1 MILTLLEL
9 FLAFHFHARYFDCV
23 PVRVLTML
31 MTAETA
37 DTVSGR
43 SRMETVITITPVN
56 KMVCRLW
63 LKMVRYWSVYRK

>member
-1 MILTLLEL
+1 MILTLVLEL
-9 FLAFHFHARYFDCV
+9 FLSFHFLCV

-56 KMVCRLW
+56 RMVCRLW

>member
-1 MILTLLEL
+1 MISTLALEV
-9 FLAFHFHARYFDCV
+9 FLSFHFVSV

-56 KMVCRLW
+56 RMVCRLW
-63 LKMVRYWSVYRK
+63 LKMVRYWSV